1 MLMVRKRKEP
11 MRYLQYR
18 EIEVDGRDV
27 EFPDGTSRRSAN
39 LVVVEVD
46 DGGSVPYRYVKTN
59 VELPDEAL
67 VTTYDGDRKTA
78 PKFIKGVTKVSATA
92 RENKKK
98 VNSHSVAIPGY
109 RFMYSLSSKPSRNWP
124 FERFIN
130 ESSLGGFLDS
140 SRKNPGTP
148 SQY

>member
-1 MLMVRKRKEP
+1 MVRKRKEP

-92 RENKKK
+92 REKKK
-98 VNSHSVAIPGY
+98 KSTLTV
-109 RFMYSLSSKPSRNWP
+109 
-124 FERFIN
+124 
-130 ESSLGGFLDS
+130 
-140 SRKNPGTP
+140 
-148 SQY
+148 